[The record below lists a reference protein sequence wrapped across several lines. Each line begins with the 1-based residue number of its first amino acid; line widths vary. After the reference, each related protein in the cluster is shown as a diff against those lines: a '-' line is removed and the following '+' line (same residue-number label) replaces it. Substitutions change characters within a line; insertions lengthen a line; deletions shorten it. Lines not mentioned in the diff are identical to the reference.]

1 MNKQDSVDLLHPS
14 MLQIQY
20 LMELEK
26 VGKKRGS
33 VTMIADICGVSHG
46 PVSRFFKECM
56 ERGYLKE
63 KYEFTAE
70 GTHALLIYKKLLRD
84 VKLYLK
90 AMNIPEKEIPE
101 KMRQLIENVDY
112 DLLRNMIRNGRQTAE
127 HIEKQDKSQEDARD
141 SQHSR
146 ESNAYF
152 IEKILEKGKFQV
164 GIAVHQMSRNS
175 ETRISMAHQGFEH
188 LALIRNNT
196 RGSWLELTIREVNG
210 QSRIDGTRMWG
221 HISSLK
227 YEKQGQLYEAVIK
240 DGHLRIPLS
249 ACHFFRGR
257 MGNVKGTVHI
267 TVACNIGNAHMP
279 ESTAVL
285 TFWM

>member
-1 MNKQDSVDLLHPS
+1 MNKQDSVKLLHPS

-56 ERGYLKE
+56 ERGYLTE

-127 HIEKQDKSQEDARD
+127 HIEKQDKSQEYARD

-146 ESNAYF
+146 EPNTYF

-196 RGSWLELTIREVNG
+196 RGSWLELKIREVHG
-210 QSRIDGTRMWG
+210 LSRIDGTRMWG

>member
-56 ERGYLKE
+56 ERGYLTE

-101 KMRQLIENVDY
+101 KMRQLIC
-112 DLLRNMIRNGRQTAE
+112 LLYT
-127 HIEKQDKSQEDARD
+127 SPSPRD
-141 SQHSR
+141 
-146 ESNAYF
+146 
-152 IEKILEKGKFQV
+152 
-164 GIAVHQMSRNS
+164 
-175 ETRISMAHQGFEH
+175 
-188 LALIRNNT
+188 
-196 RGSWLELTIREVNG
+196 
-210 QSRIDGTRMWG
+210 
-221 HISSLK
+221 
-227 YEKQGQLYEAVIK
+227 
-240 DGHLRIPLS
+240 
-249 ACHFFRGR
+249 
-257 MGNVKGTVHI
+257 
-267 TVACNIGNAHMP
+267 
-279 ESTAVL
+279 
-285 TFWM
+285 

>member
-1 MNKQDSVDLLHPS
+1 M
-14 MLQIQY
+14 
-20 LMELEK
+20 
-26 VGKKRGS
+26 
-33 VTMIADICGVSHG
+33 
-46 PVSRFFKECM
+46 
-56 ERGYLKE
+56 
-63 KYEFTAE
+63 
-70 GTHALLIYKKLLRD
+70 
-84 VKLYLK
+84 KLYLK

-240 DGHLRIPLS
+240 DGGYSLAGLFSLWAAYQTDVFSGIAAASPSVWFPGFIEYMKEHEIKSETVYLS
-249 ACHFFRGR
+249 LGDREEKTRNSVMSQVGNCIR
-257 MGNVKGTVHI
+257 MGY
-267 TVACNIGNAHMP
+267 
-279 ESTAVL
+279 ESI
-285 TFWM
+285 MINSK

>member
-1 MNKQDSVDLLHPS
+1 MNKQDSKNLLHPS

-20 LMELEK
+20 LLELEK

-33 VTMIADICGVSHG
+33 VALIADTCGVSHG
-46 PVSRFFKECM
+46 PVSRFFKECI
-56 ERGYLKE
+56 ERGYLTE

-70 GTHALLIYKKLLRD
+70 GAHALLTYKKLLRD

-90 AMNIPEKEIPE
+90 TMNIPEKEIPE
-101 KMRQLIENVDY
+101 KMKQLIENVDY
-112 DLLRNMIRNGRQTAE
+112 DLLRTMIRNARQATE
-127 HIEKQDKSQEDARD
+127 QTSEQDKNQKDAQD
-141 SQHSR
+141 AQYNKD
-146 ESNAYF
+146 SNAYF

-164 GIAVHQMSRNS
+164 GIAIHQISRNS
-175 ETRISMAHQGFEH
+175 ETRLSMAHQGFEH
-188 LALIRNNT
+188 LAWIRNNT
-196 RGSWLELTIREVNG
+196 RGSWLELTIREIHG
-210 QSRIDGTRMWG
+210 RSRIDGTEMSG
-221 HISSLK
+221 HLSSLK

-240 DGHLRIPLS
+240 DGHLKIPLS

-267 TVACNIGNAHMP
+267 TVACNVGNAHMP

>member
-1 MNKQDSVDLLHPS
+1 MNKQDSKNLLHPS

-20 LMELEK
+20 FLELEK

-33 VTMIADICGVSHG
+33 VALIADTCGVSHG
-46 PVSRFFKECM
+46 PVSRFFKECI
-56 ERGYLKE
+56 ERGYLTE

-70 GTHALLIYKKLLRD
+70 GAHALLTYKKLLRD

-101 KMRQLIENVDY
+101 KMKQLIENVDY
-112 DLLRNMIRNGRQTAE
+112 DLLRTMIRNARQATE
-127 HIEKQDKSQEDARD
+127 QTSEQDKNQKDTQDDQYNKD
-141 SQHSR
+141 SNTYS
-146 ESNAYF
+146 

-164 GIAVHQMSRNS
+164 GIAIHQISRNS
-175 ETRISMAHQGFEH
+175 ETRLSMAHQGFEH
-188 LALIRNNT
+188 LAWIRNNT
-196 RGSWLELTIREVNG
+196 RGSWLELTIREIHG
-210 QSRIDGTRMWG
+210 RSRIDGTEMSG
-221 HISSLK
+221 HLSSLK

-240 DGHLRIPLS
+240 DGHLKIPLS

-267 TVACNIGNAHMP
+267 TVACNVGNAHMP

>member
-1 MNKQDSVDLLHPS
+1 MHGERISDEIYRLRGNACLTDL
-14 MLQIQY
+14 Q
-20 LMELEK
+20 
-26 VGKKRGS
+26 
-33 VTMIADICGVSHG
+33 
-46 PVSRFFKECM
+46 
-56 ERGYLKE
+56 
-63 KYEFTAE
+63 
-70 GTHALLIYKKLLRD
+70 KLLRD

-141 SQHSR
+141 SQHIR

-196 RGSWLELTIREVNG
+196 RRSWLELSHPGRVNR

>member
-56 ERGYLKE
+56 ERGYLTE

-127 HIEKQDKSQEDARD
+127 HIEKQDKSQEYARD

-146 ESNAYF
+146 EPNAYF

-188 LALIRNNT
+188 LALIRNNG
-196 RGSWLELTIREVNG
+196 R
-210 QSRIDGTRMWG
+210 SRIDGTRMWG

-240 DGHLRIPLS
+240 DGHLKIPLS

>member
-1 MNKQDSVDLLHPS
+1 MNKQDSKNLLHPS

-20 LMELEK
+20 LLELEK

-33 VTMIADICGVSHG
+33 VALIADTCGVSHG
-46 PVSRFFKECM
+46 PVSRFFKECI
-56 ERGYLKE
+56 ERGYLTE

-70 GTHALLIYKKLLRD
+70 GAHALLTYKKLLRD

-101 KMRQLIENVDY
+101 KMKQLIENVDY
-112 DLLRNMIRNGRQTAE
+112 DLLRTMIRNARQSTE
-127 HIEKQDKSQEDARD
+127 QTSEQDKNQKDVQD
-141 SQHSR
+141 DQYNKD
-146 ESNAYF
+146 SNAYF

-164 GIAVHQMSRNS
+164 GIAIHQISRNS
-175 ETRISMAHQGFEH
+175 ETRLSMAHQGFEH
-188 LALIRNNT
+188 LAWIRNNT
-196 RGSWLELTIREVNG
+196 RGSWLELTIREIHG
-210 QSRIDGTRMWG
+210 RSRIDGTEMSG
-221 HISSLK
+221 HLSSLK

-240 DGHLRIPLS
+240 DGHLKIPLS

-267 TVACNIGNAHMP
+267 TVACNVGNAHMP

>member
-1 MNKQDSVDLLHPS
+1 MNKQDSKNLLHPS

-20 LMELEK
+20 LLELEK

-33 VTMIADICGVSHG
+33 VAMIADTCGVSHG
-46 PVSRFFKECM
+46 PVSRFFKECI
-56 ERGYLKE
+56 EKGYLTE

-70 GTHALLIYKKLLRD
+70 GTQALLTYKKLLRD

-90 AMNIPEKEIPE
+90 TMNIPEKEIPD
-101 KMRQLIENVDY
+101 KMKQLIENVDY
-112 DLLRNMIRNGRQTAE
+112 DLLRTMIRNARQTAE
-127 HIEKQDKSQEDARD
+127 HAAKQDKSQKDDQD
-141 SQHSR
+141 SQYSR
-146 ESNAYF
+146 DSNAYF

-164 GIAVHQMSRNS
+164 GIAIHQISRNS
-175 ETRISMAHQGFEH
+175 ETRLSMAHQGFEH
-188 LALIRNNT
+188 LASIRNNT
-196 RGSWLELTIREVNG
+196 RGSWLELTIREIHG
-210 QSRIDGTRMWG
+210 RSRIDGTEMSG
-221 HISSLK
+221 HLSSLK

-240 DGHLRIPLS
+240 DGHLKIPLS

-257 MGNVKGTVHI
+257 LGNIKGTVHI
-267 TVACNIGNAHMP
+267 TVACNVGNAHMP

>member
-1 MNKQDSVDLLHPS
+1 MNNQDNRNLLHPS

-20 LMELEK
+20 LLELEK

-33 VTMIADICGVSHG
+33 VAMIADTCGVSHG
-46 PVSRFFKECM
+46 PVSRFFKECIGK
-56 ERGYLKE
+56 GYLTE
-63 KYEFTAE
+63 KYEFTTE

-84 VKLYLK
+84 VRVYLK
-90 AMNIPEKEIPE
+90 AMNIPEKEVSE
-101 KMRQLIENVDY
+101 KMKQLIENVDY
-112 DLLRNMIRNGRQTAE
+112 DLLRIMVRNARQITE
-127 HIEKQDKSQEDARD
+127 HTTEEKKEQEQKKLQEGKD
-141 SQHSR
+141 
-146 ESNAYF
+146 SNAYF

-164 GIAVHQMSRNS
+164 GIAIHQISRNS
-175 ETRISMAHQGFEH
+175 ETRLSMAHQGFEH
-188 LALIRNNT
+188 LGYIRNNT
-196 RGSWLELTIREVNG
+196 RGSWLELTIREIHG
-210 QSRIDGTRMWG
+210 KSRIDGTEMSG
-221 HISSLK
+221 HLSSLK

-240 DGHLRIPLS
+240 NGKLRIPLS

-267 TVACNIGNAHMP
+267 TVACNVGNAHMP

>member
-1 MNKQDSVDLLHPS
+1 MNKQDSKNLLHPS

-20 LMELEK
+20 LLELEK
-26 VGKKRGS
+26 VGKKSGS
-33 VTMIADICGVSHG
+33 VELIADTCGVSHG
-46 PVSRFFKECM
+46 PVSRFFKECI
-56 ERGYLKE
+56 ERGYLTE

-70 GTHALLIYKKLLRD
+70 GAHALLTYKKLLRD

-101 KMRQLIENVDY
+101 KMKQLIENVDY
-112 DLLRNMIRNGRQTAE
+112 DLLRTMIRNARQATE
-127 HIEKQDKSQEDARD
+127 QTSEQDKNQKDTQD
-141 SQHSR
+141 DQYNKD
-146 ESNAYF
+146 SNAYF

-164 GIAVHQMSRNS
+164 GIAIHQISRNS
-175 ETRISMAHQGFEH
+175 ETRLSMAHQGFEH
-188 LALIRNNT
+188 LAWIRNNT
-196 RGSWLELTIREVNG
+196 RGSWLELTIREIHG
-210 QSRIDGTRMWG
+210 RSRIDGTEMSG
-221 HISSLK
+221 HLSSLK

-240 DGHLRIPLS
+240 DGHLKIPLS

-267 TVACNIGNAHMP
+267 TVACNVGNAHMP

>member
-1 MNKQDSVDLLHPS
+1 MNKQDSKNLLHPS

-20 LMELEK
+20 LLELEK

-33 VTMIADICGVSHG
+33 VALIADTCGVSHG
-46 PVSRFFKECM
+46 PVSRFFKECI
-56 ERGYLKE
+56 ERGYLTD

-70 GTHALLIYKKLLRD
+70 GAHALLTYKKLLRD

-101 KMRQLIENVDY
+101 KMKQLIENVDY
-112 DLLRNMIRNGRQTAE
+112 DLLRTMIRNARQATE
-127 HIEKQDKSQEDARD
+127 QISEQDKNQKDTQD
-141 SQHSR
+141 DQYNKD
-146 ESNAYF
+146 SNAYF

-164 GIAVHQMSRNS
+164 GIAIHQISRNS
-175 ETRISMAHQGFEH
+175 ETRLSMAHQGFEH
-188 LALIRNNT
+188 LAWIRNNT
-196 RGSWLELTIREVNG
+196 RGSWLELTIREIHG
-210 QSRIDGTRMWG
+210 RSRIDGTEMSG
-221 HISSLK
+221 HLSSLK
-227 YEKQGQLYEAVIK
+227 YEKQGQLYKAVIK
-240 DGHLRIPLS
+240 DGHLKIPLS

-267 TVACNIGNAHMP
+267 TVACNVGNAHMP

>member
-56 ERGYLKE
+56 ERGYLTE

-90 AMNIPEKEIPE
+90 AMNIPEKEIP
-101 KMRQLIENVDY
+101 
-112 DLLRNMIRNGRQTAE
+112 
-127 HIEKQDKSQEDARD
+127 
-141 SQHSR
+141 
-146 ESNAYF
+146 
-152 IEKILEKGKFQV
+152 EKILEKGKFQV

-210 QSRIDGTRMWG
+210 RSRIDGTRMWG

-240 DGHLRIPLS
+240 DGHLKIPLS

>member
-1 MNKQDSVDLLHPS
+1 MNKQDSVNLLHPS
-14 MLQIQY
+14 ILQIRY

-56 ERGYLKE
+56 ERGYLTE

-90 AMNIPEKEIPE
+90 AMNIPEKEISE

-112 DLLRNMIRNGRQTAE
+112 NLLRTMIRNGRKTAE
-127 HIEKQDKSQEDARD
+127 REAEQDKSQKDDQD
-141 SQHSR
+141 SQYSG

-152 IEKILEKGKFQV
+152 IEKILEKGKF
-164 GIAVHQMSRNS
+164 
-175 ETRISMAHQGFEH
+175 
-188 LALIRNNT
+188 
-196 RGSWLELTIREVNG
+196 
-210 QSRIDGTRMWG
+210 
-221 HISSLK
+221 
-227 YEKQGQLYEAVIK
+227 
-240 DGHLRIPLS
+240 
-249 ACHFFRGR
+249 
-257 MGNVKGTVHI
+257 
-267 TVACNIGNAHMP
+267 
-279 ESTAVL
+279 
-285 TFWM
+285 

>member
-56 ERGYLKE
+56 ERGYLTE

-84 VKLYLK
+84 
-90 AMNIPEKEIPE
+90 
-101 KMRQLIENVDY
+101 
-112 DLLRNMIRNGRQTAE
+112 
-127 HIEKQDKSQEDARD
+127 
-141 SQHSR
+141 QHSR

-196 RGSWLELTIREVNG
+196 RGSWL
-210 QSRIDGTRMWG
+210 S
-221 HISSLK
+221 
-227 YEKQGQLYEAVIK
+227 
-240 DGHLRIPLS
+240 
-249 ACHFFRGR
+249 
-257 MGNVKGTVHI
+257 
-267 TVACNIGNAHMP
+267 
-279 ESTAVL
+279 
-285 TFWM
+285 

>member
-1 MNKQDSVDLLHPS
+1 MNKQDSKNLLHPS

-20 LMELEK
+20 LLELEK

-33 VTMIADICGVSHG
+33 VAMIADTCGVSHG
-46 PVSRFFKECM
+46 PVSRFFKECI
-56 ERGYLKE
+56 EKGYLTE

-70 GTHALLIYKKLLRD
+70 GTHALLTYKKLLRD

-90 AMNIPEKEIPE
+90 TMNIPEKEITD
-101 KMRQLIENVDY
+101 KMKQLIENVDY
-112 DLLRNMIRNGRQTAE
+112 DLLRTMIRNTRQTAE
-127 HIEKQDKSQEDARD
+127 HAAKQDKSQKDAQD
-141 SQHSR
+141 SQYSR
-146 ESNAYF
+146 DSNAYF

-164 GIAVHQMSRNS
+164 GIAIHQISRNS
-175 ETRISMAHQGFEH
+175 ETRLSMAHRGFEH
-188 LALIRNNT
+188 LASIRNNT
-196 RGSWLELTIREVNG
+196 RGSWLELTIREIHG
-210 QSRIDGTRMWG
+210 RSRIDGTEMSG
-221 HISSLK
+221 HLSSLK

-240 DGHLRIPLS
+240 DGHLKIPLS

-257 MGNVKGTVHI
+257 LGNVKGTVHI
-267 TVACNIGNAHMP
+267 TVACNVGNAHMP

>member
-1 MNKQDSVDLLHPS
+1 MNKQDSKNLLHPS

-20 LMELEK
+20 LLELEK

-33 VTMIADICGVSHG
+33 VAMIADTCGVSHG
-46 PVSRFFKECM
+46 PVSRFFKECI
-56 ERGYLKE
+56 EKGYLTE

-70 GTHALLIYKKLLRD
+70 GTHALLTYKKLLRD

-90 AMNIPEKEIPE
+90 TMNIPEKEIPD
-101 KMRQLIENVDY
+101 KMKQLIENVDY
-112 DLLRNMIRNGRQTAE
+112 DLLRTMIRNARQTAE
-127 HIEKQDKSQEDARD
+127 QAAKQDKSQKDAQD
-141 SQHSR
+141 SQYSR
-146 ESNAYF
+146 DSNAYF

-164 GIAVHQMSRNS
+164 GISIHQISRNS
-175 ETRISMAHQGFEH
+175 ETRLSMAHRGFEH
-188 LALIRNNT
+188 LASIRNNT
-196 RGSWLELTIREVNG
+196 RGSWLELTIREIHG
-210 QSRIDGTRMWG
+210 RSRIDGTEMSG
-221 HISSLK
+221 HLSSLK

-240 DGHLRIPLS
+240 DGHLKIPLS

-257 MGNVKGTVHI
+257 LGNVKGTVHI
-267 TVACNIGNAHMP
+267 TVACNVGNAHMP

>member
-56 ERGYLKE
+56 ERGYLTE

-101 KMRQLIENVDY
+101 KMKQLIENVDY
-112 DLLRNMIRNGRQTAE
+112 DLLRTMVRNARQTTE
-127 HIEKQDKSQEDARD
+127 RTVEGKNEQEQKNPQGEKD
-141 SQHSR
+141 
-146 ESNAYF
+146 SNAYF

-164 GIAVHQMSRNS
+164 GIAIHQISRNS
-175 ETRISMAHQGFEH
+175 ETRLSMAHQGFEH
-188 LALIRNNT
+188 LACIRNNT
-196 RGSWLELTIREVNG
+196 RGSWLELTIREIYG
-210 QSRIDGTRMWG
+210 RSRIDGTEMSG
-221 HISSLK
+221 HLSSLK

-240 DGHLRIPLS
+240 NGKLRIPLS

-267 TVACNIGNAHMP
+267 TVACNVGNAHMP

>member
-1 MNKQDSVDLLHPS
+1 MNKQDSKNLLHPS

-20 LMELEK
+20 LLELEK

-33 VTMIADICGVSHG
+33 VAMIADTCGVSHG
-46 PVSRFFKECM
+46 PVSRFFKECI
-56 ERGYLKE
+56 EKGYLTE

-70 GTHALLIYKKLLRD
+70 GTHALLTYKKLLRD

-90 AMNIPEKEIPE
+90 TMNIPEKEIPD
-101 KMRQLIENVDY
+101 KMKQLIENVDY
-112 DLLRNMIRNGRQTAE
+112 DLLRTMIRNARQTAE
-127 HIEKQDKSQEDARD
+127 HAAKQDKSQKDDQD
-141 SQHSR
+141 SQYSR
-146 ESNAYF
+146 DSNAYF

-164 GIAVHQMSRNS
+164 GIAIHQISRNS
-175 ETRISMAHQGFEH
+175 ETRLSMAYQGFEH
-188 LALIRNNT
+188 LASIRNNT
-196 RGSWLELTIREVNG
+196 RGSWLELTIREIHG
-210 QSRIDGTRMWG
+210 RSRIDGTEMSG
-221 HISSLK
+221 HLSSLK

-240 DGHLRIPLS
+240 DGHLKIPLS

-257 MGNVKGTVHI
+257 LGNIKGTVHI
-267 TVACNIGNAHMP
+267 TVACNVGNAHMP

>member
-1 MNKQDSVDLLHPS
+1 MNKQDSENLLHPS

-20 LMELEK
+20 LLELEK
-26 VGKKRGS
+26 VGKKSGS
-33 VTMIADICGVSHG
+33 VALIADTCGVSHG
-46 PVSRFFKECM
+46 PVSRFFKECI
-56 ERGYLKE
+56 ERGYLTE

-70 GTHALLIYKKLLRD
+70 GAHALLTYKKLLRD

-101 KMRQLIENVDY
+101 KMKQLIENVDY
-112 DLLRNMIRNGRQTAE
+112 DLLRTMIRNARQATE
-127 HIEKQDKSQEDARD
+127 QTSEQDKNQKDTQD
-141 SQHSR
+141 DQYNKD
-146 ESNAYF
+146 SNAYF

-164 GIAVHQMSRNS
+164 GIAIHQISRNS
-175 ETRISMAHQGFEH
+175 ETRLSMAHQGFEH
-188 LALIRNNT
+188 LAWIRNNT
-196 RGSWLELTIREVNG
+196 RGSWLELTIREIHG
-210 QSRIDGTRMWG
+210 RSRIDGTEMSG
-221 HISSLK
+221 HLSSLK

-240 DGHLRIPLS
+240 DGHLKIPLS

-257 MGNVKGTVHI
+257 MGNIKGTVHI
-267 TVACNIGNAHMP
+267 TVACNVGNAHMP

>member
-56 ERGYLKE
+56 ERGYLTE

-127 HIEKQDKSQEDARD
+127 HAVEQDKSQEETQD
-141 SQHSR
+141 SHYSR

-175 ETRISMAHQGFEH
+175 ETRISIEH

-196 RGSWLELTIREVNG
+196 RGSWLELTIREIYG
-210 QSRIDGTRMWG
+210 RSRIDGTEMSG
-221 HISSLK
+221 HLSSLK

-240 DGHLRIPLS
+240 DGHLKIPLS